1 MLPATPSNENQ
12 EPSHPSLLLVTAL
25 PGLQPPKFQKQS
37 VQHRGTIDAIL
48 SEQLHQMT
56 NYTITE
62 RDRCAAAGDV
72 TKNGVVFD
80 YELVS
85 INGAHF
91 TLIREPHHTDDD
103 IRIAEKHL
111 RRDRDVVQLS
121 VKRLES
127 SDEDPTAMT
136 SVHVDCS
143 QCGTLYRFPATRDQF
158 QRYFARDHELIQDIF
173 PEIPIYARAVLTQ
186 GNVCA
191 LCLPQLEDVKPFL
204 APYMR

>member
-1 MLPATPSNENQ
+1 MT
-12 EPSHPSLLLVTAL
+12 T
-25 PGLQPPKFQKQS
+25 F
-37 VQHRGTIDAIL
+37 TI
-48 SEQLHQMT
+48 
-56 NYTITE
+56 NE
-62 RDRCAAAGDV
+62 RDRCAAAGYV

-91 TLIREPHHTDDD
+91 ILIREPHHTDDD
-103 IRIAEKHL
+103 IRIAEEHV
-111 RRDRDVVQLS
+111 RGEHDVVRLS
-121 VKRLES
+121 VAHLES
-127 SDEDPTAMT
+127 SNEEPTSMT

-158 QRYFARDHELIQDIF
+158 RRYFASGRELIQNIF
-173 PEIPIYARAVLTQ
+173 PELPIPAGAILTQ

-191 LCLPQLEDVKPFL
+191 LCLPQLEDVRPFL

>member
-1 MLPATPSNENQ
+1 
-12 EPSHPSLLLVTAL
+12 LLVTAL
-25 PGLQPPKFQKQS
+25 LGRQPPKSQKQS
-37 VQHRGTIDAIL
+37 GQHRGTIDAIL
-48 SEQLHQMT
+48 SEQLDPMT

-91 TLIREPHHTDDD
+91 TLIREPYHTDDD
-103 IRIAEKHL
+103 IRIAKEHL
-111 RRDRDVVQLS
+111 RRDHDVVKLS
-121 VKRLES
+121 VARLES
-127 SDEDPTAMT
+127 SNEDPTVMT
-136 SVHVDCS
+136 FVHVDCS
-143 QCGTLYRFPATRDQF
+143 LCGTLYRFPATRDQF
-158 QRYFARDHELIQDIF
+158 QRYFASGRELIQDIF
-173 PEIPIYARAVLTQ
+173 PELPIHARAVLTQ

-191 LCLPQLEDVKPFL
+191 LCLAQLEDVRPFL

>member
-1 MLPATPSNENQ
+1 
-12 EPSHPSLLLVTAL
+12 
-25 PGLQPPKFQKQS
+25 
-37 VQHRGTIDAIL
+37 
-48 SEQLHQMT
+48 MT
-56 NYTITE
+56 TYTITE

-103 IRIAEKHL
+103 IRIAEEHV
-111 RRDRDVVQLS
+111 RRDHDVVQLS
-121 VKRLES
+121 VARLES
-127 SDEDPTAMT
+127 SDEDPTSMT
-136 SVHVDCS
+136 SVHVHCS

-158 QRYFARDHELIQDIF
+158 QRYFASRRELLQNIF
-173 PEIPIYARAVLTQ
+173 PELPIPARAVLTQ

-191 LCLPQLEDVKPFL
+191 LCLPQLEDVRPFL

>member
-1 MLPATPSNENQ
+1 
-12 EPSHPSLLLVTAL
+12 
-25 PGLQPPKFQKQS
+25 
-37 VQHRGTIDAIL
+37 
-48 SEQLHQMT
+48 MT
-56 NYTITE
+56 TYTITE
-62 RDRCAAAGDV
+62 RDRCAAAGYV
-72 TKNGVVFD
+72 TKNGVIFD

-103 IRIAEKHL
+103 IKLAEEHV
-111 RRDRDVVQLS
+111 RRDHDVVGLS
-121 VKRLES
+121 VGCLEPS
-127 SDEDPTAMT
+127 NEDPTATT

-158 QRYFARDHELIQDIF
+158 RRYFASGRELIQNIF
-173 PEIPIYARAVLTQ
+173 PELPIPARAVLTQ

-191 LCLPQLEDVKPFL
+191 LCLPQLEDVRPLL